1 MIKPLPAGV
10 RALVV
15 GFAADAL
22 ADLPDADV
30 PASLVAVKRFTPAR
44 RARQGATPLAAA
56 IDNDAVFR
64 GHVADRL
71 RSSHP
76 DLVAAITS
84 TTGPPAA
91 APPEQVA
98 ALAYV
103 LRVPGWSELVGAA
116 VDESVEAASSARVE
130 EADRAVARL
139 SEQLDT
145 VRRTAQSDVD
155 QVRDQL
161 STVRLEL
168 EEARRKL
175 RSSGERVRRAEAA
188 AQDAD
193 EQAQLAREE
202 TAAISREADNTARRL
217 KNRIAELEQALAGA
231 KRAGRD
237 ARSVADARMRVL
249 LDTLMSSANG
259 VRREL
264 DLPVSVLR
272 PADLVR
278 DGELGFD
285 PFGSIGGRG
294 RPDDDPATI
303 DEVLAVP
310 GVHLIIDG
318 YNVTKRGY
326 GSLSLH
332 AQRSRLLAGLGA
344 LAGRAPESEITV
356 VFDATAV
363 TSRPVGA
370 TAPRGVRV
378 LFSRSGELADEEIVR
393 LVRAEPPGR
402 PIAVVTSD
410 REVSESCAESG
421 ARAVPSAALVAR
433 LER

>member
-1 MIKPLPAGV
+1 V
-10 RALVV
+10 RTLVV

-56 IDNDAVFR
+56 IEHDPVFR
-64 GHVADRL
+64 GRVAERVRRDN
-71 RSSHP
+71 P
-76 DLVAAITS
+76 DLVAAIS
-84 TTGPPAA
+84 SVGGPPAA
-91 APPEQVA
+91 APPEQTA

-103 LRVPGWSELVGAA
+103 LRLPGWEELVHAA
-116 VDESVEAASSARVE
+116 VDESAEAASSARVE
-130 EADRAVARL
+130 EADRAVAKL

-145 VRRTAQSDVD
+145 VRRTAQSEADHL
-155 QVRDQL
+155 RDQL
-161 STVRLEL
+161 SVARLEL

-175 RSSGERVRRAEAA
+175 RSSGDRVRRAEAA
-188 AQDAD
+188 AQEAA
-193 EQAQLAREE
+193 EQAQQARDEALAS
-202 TAAISREADNTARRL
+202 SRDAENAARRL
-217 KNRIAELEQALAGA
+217 KHRIGELEQALASA
-231 KRAGRD
+231 KRVSRE
-237 ARSVADARMRVL
+237 ARSVDDARLRVL
-249 LDTLMSSANG
+249 LDTLMAAANG

-264 DLPVSVLR
+264 DLPVTVAR
-272 PADLVR
+272 PADLG
-278 DGELGFD
+278 GEGGGEPRFD
-285 PFGSIGGRG
+285 PFSSIGGRG
-294 RPDDDPATI
+294 RPDDDPSMI
-303 DEVLAVP
+303 DEVLTVP

-326 GSLSLH
+326 GSLTLH
-332 AQRSRLLAGLGA
+332 SQRARLLAGLGA

-363 TSRPVGA
+363 VARPVGV

-378 LFSRSGELADEEIVR
+378 VFSKPGEIADEEIVR
-393 LVRAEPPGR
+393 MVRAEPPGR

-410 REVSESCAESG
+410 REVSELCAGSG
-421 ARAVPSAALVAR
+421 AKAVPSAALLAR